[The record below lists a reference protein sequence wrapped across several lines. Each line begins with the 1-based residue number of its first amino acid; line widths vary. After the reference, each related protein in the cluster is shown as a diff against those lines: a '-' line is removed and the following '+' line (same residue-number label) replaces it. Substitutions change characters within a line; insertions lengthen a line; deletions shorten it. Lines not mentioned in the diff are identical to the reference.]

1 MNQLIQSLL
10 RPQAFPHPVTQL
22 EVIETHI
29 SWVILTG
36 QFAYKIKKPVDLGF
50 LDFSTLT
57 LRKRYCEDE
66 LRLNRRWAPD
76 LYLGIVEIRGS
87 EKKAAIGRYGPIID
101 YAVKMI
107 QFPQSARLDAQLA
120 AGMVDEADMRSIARM
135 LATAHSNAN
144 VSTPHI
150 EESINRPMQDNF
162 DEIVRHFDSDTL
174 QILQDWTVNE
184 LKRLKPAL
192 VHRRDHG
199 YVRECHGDLHLGNL
213 VRLASGITAFDCV
226 EFSKTLRD
234 IDVVS
239 DVAFLVMDLVAHQR
253 RDLAYEFLNR
263 YLELSGDYD
272 GIELLDLYFV
282 YHCLIRGKVAAIRL
296 GNRTS
301 QAAAEEDRNNLL
313 HELEVA
319 RRFISRSPPIIIA
332 MHGFSGSGKTSIA
345 GLLMRSLPA
354 IRVRSDIE
362 RKRIYGYGETDS
374 SESGVDQGIYSKAA
388 SNAVHEHLVGVAS
401 RIVESGHSV
410 IVDASFLKSAHR
422 NQLSDLANRRKA
434 VMLIID
440 TKATH
445 PVLIERIIYRSQ
457 HQSDASE
464 ANISVL
470 NRQYSEA
477 DPLTADEWKRT
488 ISIDSESPTDPAAI
502 LLQVRKVL
510 AQAVAEATADDG
522 GG

>member
-1 MNQLIQSLL
+1 MSQLIQSLL
-10 RPQAFPHPVTQL
+10 RPEAFPHPVTQI
-22 EVIETHI
+22 EVLETHI

-36 QFAYKIKKPVDLGF
+36 KFAYKIKKPVDLGF

-87 EKKAAIGRYGPIID
+87 EQHAAIGGGGPIVD
-101 YAVKMI
+101 YAVKMM

-135 LATAHSNAN
+135 LATAHCNAN
-144 VSTPHI
+144 VSTPRV
-150 EESINRPMQDNF
+150 EESINMPMRDNF
-162 DEIVRHFDSDTL
+162 DEITRHFDSDTL
-174 QILQDWTVNE
+174 QRLQEWTVNE
-184 LKRLKPAL
+184 LQRLKPAL
-192 VHRRDHG
+192 VLRRDHG

-234 IDVVS
+234 IDVIS

-253 RDLAYEFLNR
+253 SDLAYEFLNR

-272 GIELLDLYFV
+272 GVELLDLYFV
-282 YHCLIRGKVAAIRL
+282 YHCLIRAKVAAIRL
-296 GNRTS
+296 GDRTS
-301 QAAAEEDRNNLL
+301 PAEAAEDKNNLL

-319 RRFISRSPPIIIA
+319 RQFVSRPRPIIIA

-362 RKRIYGYGETDS
+362 RKRIYGYGETDR
-374 SESGVDQGIYSKAA
+374 SESGVDQGMYSKVA
-388 SNAVHEHLVGVAS
+388 SNAVYQRLGDVAS

-410 IVDASFLKSAHR
+410 IVDASFLKSADR
-422 NQLSDLANRRKA
+422 DQLSDLAHRLKT
-434 VMLIID
+434 VLLIID
-440 TKATH
+440 ARATH
-445 PVLIERIIYRSQ
+445 PVLIERVIYRSQ
-457 HQSDASE
+457 HQFDASE
-464 ANISVL
+464 ANVSVL
-470 NRQYSEA
+470 NHQYAEA
-477 DPLTADEWKRT
+477 DPLTTDERKKT
-488 ISIDSESPTDPAAI
+488 ISIDSESPVDAEVVV
-502 LLQVRKVL
+502 LQVREL
-510 AQAVAEATADDG
+510 SARTIAEATPDDG
-522 GG
+522 GR